1 MVDATRRIVAP
12 GFIDAHVH
20 GDAAVLDPATQLAAL
35 RQGVTTL
42 VLGQD
47 GLSFAPAGPATI
59 DYVTR
64 YFAAV
69 NGPHPALGDGPVS
82 VAELLATYDRRA
94 PLNTAYLIPHGT
106 IRYEVLAPRAG
117 RRLMMSSRP

>member
-1 MVDATRRIVAP
+1 MKIYAEK
-12 GFIDAHVH
+12 
-20 GDAAVLDPATQLAAL
+20 
-35 RQGVTTL
+35 TL

-69 NGPHPALGDGPVS
+69 NATHPA
-82 VAELLATYDRRA
+82 T
-94 PLNTAYLIPHGT
+94 
-106 IRYEVLAPRAG
+106 
-117 RRLMMSSRP
+117 